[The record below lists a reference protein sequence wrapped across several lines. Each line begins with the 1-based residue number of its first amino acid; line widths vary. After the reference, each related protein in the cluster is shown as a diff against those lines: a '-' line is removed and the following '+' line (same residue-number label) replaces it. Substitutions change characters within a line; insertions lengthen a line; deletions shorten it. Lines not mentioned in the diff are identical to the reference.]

1 MILVRHLRPYL
12 SFCYH
17 SGLGNFQSAPHYPK
31 VVARSGTIADFQ
43 VFDES
48 RIVHMPERRM
58 LIGFPPLARLQ
69 ANKHAPYG
77 HSAKYDLNRRW
88 RLYAARMTRR

>member
-1 MILVRHLRPYL
+1 MLVHFF
-12 SFCYH
+12 SH
-17 SGLGNFQSAPHYPK
+17 SLGRKYRFSPHKNDKP
-31 VVARSGTIADFQ
+31 RNRRTQDF
-43 VFDES
+43 
-48 RIVHMPERRM
+48 HMPERRM

-69 ANKHAPYG
+69 ANKHAPYR